1 MKHDHVRWRKE
12 TSFWDTL
19 EVPAAEN
26 GPHLFSWLDTV
37 APSPMEHDFVLYTDG
52 SGCSKGWGAS
62 ASIIE
67 KVDLTSGCE
76 WRRVVDTRVLVSAT
90 YGSTVQRRELS
101 AFLDGIHEI
110 LRMRTEDFLDQEL
123 GDSTE
128 IDRNRV
134 LNNFTGA
141 GRVSVLWYTDR
152 MNLAKSLLFDDCG
165 GALNARSTEADLWL
179 RYSAMSRHVCVTPMC
194 LPRNQIPNQAACD
207 KLCGIARRVLM
218 SAEGAFGDATMNIYP
233 PQKWTQPQPQKAL
246 F

>member
-1 MKHDHVRWRKE
+1 MQNDHVKWRKE

-19 EVPAAEN
+19 EVPAEED

-52 SGCSKGWGAS
+52 SGCTKGWGAS

-67 KVDLTSGCE
+67 KVDMTSADE
-76 WRRVVDTRVLVSAT
+76 WRRVVDSRVLVSAT

-101 AFLDGIHEI
+101 AFLDGVHEI
-110 LRMRTEDFLDQEL
+110 LRIRAEDFLDQEV
-123 GDSTE
+123 GDFAE
-128 IDRNRV
+128 VDRNRV
-134 LNNFTGA
+134 LNNFTGPV
-141 GRVSVLWYTDR
+141 RVSILWYTDR

-165 GALNARSTEADLWL
+165 GVLNARNTEADLWL
-179 RYSAMSRHVCVTPMC
+179 RYSAMARHVCVTPMC

-207 KLCGIARRVLM
+207 KLCEIARKALM
-218 SAEGAFGDATMNIYP
+218 HVSDGLSAITSNIYP
-233 PQKWTQPQPQKAL
+233 PEKWNQPQPQKAL